1 MLLGDF
7 NGVLRN
13 NGRLS
18 IVPHTEMEQYLGR
31 YAGLM
36 LYLKEMDE
44 AIYAKLCA
52 VCRKRFMSGH
62 QLMRIIGLLLSCKRA
77 ALDASQGTFE
87 RVPCDYQEGV
97 GRRAGSRRALLVNN
111 CIAG

>member
-44 AIYAKLCA
+44 SAYAKICA
-52 VCRKRFMSGH
+52 VS
-62 QLMRIIGLLLSCKRA
+62 LYNNSLWTYSDA
-77 ALDASQGTFE
+77 A
-87 RVPCDYQEGV
+87 VGV
-97 GRRAGSRRALLVNN
+97 LFCG
-111 CIAG
+111 

>member
-1 MLLGDF
+1 MQSKMLLGDF

-44 AIYAKLCA
+44 SAYAKICA
-52 VCRKRFMSGH
+52 VSTHTMWILCNVLTFR
-62 QLMRIIGLLLSCKRA
+62 LGLLLC
-77 ALDASQGTFE
+77 G
-87 RVPCDYQEGV
+87 
-97 GRRAGSRRALLVNN
+97 
-111 CIAG
+111 